1 MQSND
6 TKGELNVEP
15 SLSIVHARI
24 DVFGVRR
31 HFKDNHE
38 NDPISDEEKI
48 KVRSFLGDVLRVLPS
63 LEVDNEIPLARRVM
77 DTNT

>member
-1 MQSND
+1 M
-6 TKGELNVEP
+6 NVEP

-31 HFKDNHE
+31 HFKDEHE
-38 NDPISDEEKI
+38 NDPISYEEKI

-63 LEVDNEIPLARRVM
+63 LAEVGTESPLAKRVM

>member
-1 MQSND
+1 M
-6 TKGELNVEP
+6 NVEP

-31 HFKDNHE
+31 HFKDEHE
-38 NDPISDEEKI
+38 NDPISYEEKI